1 MPSREETHMRK
12 PARLVLGVMFG
23 AVALAACGESD
34 EDKVRS
40 VVESFVLEGDP
51 SVCDQMTT
59 EFAGRIWGGVDACK
73 ASLEG
78 TEPNKSARIRT
89 VVVDGD
95 TATATAAGSGGFHT
109 RYELVK
115 SDGAWR
121 LDRHKSLRR
130 PPKAPRPRIQ
140 KGLDGQETVEA
151 YYQAIM
157 DGDGAAF
164 CGLLSRG
171 YALEV
176 LRLKKADKPRSE
188 CVAALTAYD
197 WSEPQDQAEGV
208 SVADVNMSGRK
219 GTVTLSN
226 GKRALLRQDAGRWV
240 IDDIKE
246 RARSR

>member
-1 MPSREETHMRK
+1 MRK
-12 PARLVLGVMFG
+12 PGRSVLGLMVG

-51 SVCDQMTT
+51 SACDQMTT
-59 EFAGRIWGGVDACK
+59 QFAGRIWGGVDACK
-73 ASLEG
+73 TSLGG
-78 TEPNKSARIRT
+78 TAPNKSARIRT
-89 VVVDGD
+89 VVVDGG

-115 SDGAWR
+115 SDGEWR
-121 LDRHKSLRR
+121 LDGHESLRR

-140 KGLDGQETVEA
+140 KGLDGRETVEA
-151 YYQAIM
+151 YYEAIM
-157 DGDGAAF
+157 DGDGAAL

-171 YALEV
+171 YALDV
-176 LRLKKADKPRSE
+176 LGLKRAEKPRSE
-188 CVAALTAYD
+188 CVESLIDYD
-197 WSEPQDQAEGV
+197 WSTSQKQAEGV
-208 SVADVNMSGRK
+208 SVADVNMSGGK

-226 GKRALLRQDAGRWV
+226 GKRALLEQDAGRWV